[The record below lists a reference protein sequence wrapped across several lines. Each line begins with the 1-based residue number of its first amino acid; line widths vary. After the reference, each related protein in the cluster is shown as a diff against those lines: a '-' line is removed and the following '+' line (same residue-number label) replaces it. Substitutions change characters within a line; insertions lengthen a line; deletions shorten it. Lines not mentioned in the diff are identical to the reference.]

1 MATPM
6 LNVLRIKD
14 SEGNIVVEVSS
25 RRDIKLLGEL
35 LRSLG
40 VTVAG
45 GKRERFIEFNEMFME
60 YLIKDRGQ
68 QEKTAKC
75 YMNYLR
81 RLDGKP
87 LTYGTFL
94 EISGSRWM
102 VKCVRLYID
111 FLEKSGEISE
121 DEAERL
127 RKIFKIRSGA
137 KIIKKYHI
145 EYSKIIEVLERVEV
159 GTLYWLVL
167 RVLYFSGARLSE
179 VVKMIQDFDE
189 RELTCFQDR
198 GFCRYYLVWS
208 RGKKRCE
215 WIYFPA
221 TLTEYLKMWRGKIGK
236 YDTVRDTLYDYYGVK
251 VKDFRKLFYRVCR
264 DVGVE
269 GAICD
274 FYQSRISGL
283 SIGDLHYD
291 DIVTRADKQYT
302 ELAARLSKLLERG
315 SS

>member
-1 MATPM
+1 
-6 LNVLRIKD
+6 
-14 SEGNIVVEVSS
+14 
-25 RRDIKLLGEL
+25 
-35 LRSLG
+35 
-40 VTVAG
+40 
-45 GKRERFIEFNEMFME
+45 
-60 YLIKDRGQ
+60 
-68 QEKTAKC
+68 
-75 YMNYLR
+75 
-81 RLDGKP
+81 
-87 LTYGTFL
+87 
-94 EISGSRWM
+94 
-102 VKCVRLYID
+102 
-111 FLEKSGEISE
+111 
-121 DEAERL
+121 
-127 RKIFKIRSGA
+127 
-137 KIIKKYHI
+137 
-145 EYSKIIEVLERVEV
+145 
-159 GTLYWLVL
+159 
-167 RVLYFSGARLSE
+167 
-179 VVKMIQDFDE
+179 